1 MSWNLETTKNCSVLH
16 GLDTSENTNEK
27 KYVPL
32 YFLREARTSRGF
44 GVWFIISIVMKY
56 ICGVLHLIKLPQ
68 LNNET
73 TESK

>member
-1 MSWNLETTKNCSVLH
+1 MALTPLKIQMKKNM
-16 GLDTSENTNEK
+16 
-27 KYVPL
+27 

-73 TESK
+73 MESK